1 MPHTCWLRDQE
12 SARRRRHHP
21 RAAREQIPANWSG
34 SHRSGA
40 VVPGWIRTFGD
51 PELTALVEDAV
62 VRNPDLKAAAAR
74 VEASRYAVRVAA
86 VVALSAH
93 RGKVLGNRQ
102 GMELGG
108 DLGSGITP
116 PGFGGI
122 PGIDDGGGSSQDTS
136 VESST
141 QRWVYGLGIGAAW
154 EADVWGRMRS
164 KKAAAQAESDAL
176 ASRLRICPAVARRRR
191 GARVFHHHRG
201 RATGCERAGNTEL
214 YQEYFKL
221 TDVRKEQ
228 GHASDFD
235 VSQIKSR
242 TAAAQDA
249 LYVAQAARAQ
259 AIRAIEVV
267 TSHYPAGRLATRRSF
282 PGQPRAVPAGLP
294 SQLLERRPDVIAAER
309 RFAAAFHRVYEARA
323 ARLPR
328 FAISGIGGLGTAQLD
343 GVGTLDAFTWSL
355 AAGIT
360 QPIFFGGELKA
371 AQDIRTA
378 EQKAAAASY
387 VATALRAFEDVE
399 DALANDYYLRKRE
412 GALTEVVS
420 NSAVSVK
427 LGGEQLEQG
436 QVDMFTI
443 LRLAGE
449 NLAAKVQL
457 TTDPRLPPART
468 REPAPRPRRRLQRHR
483 RDREVAEVNCV
494 PRPRSESCRNR
505 SGLRPRNA
513 SARFACKKSNSR

>member
-1 MPHTCWLRDQE
+1 MKSRPLLSTAACLTLAGCAIKNPPAGSDILT
-12 SARRRRHHP
+12 S
-21 RAAREQIPANWSG
+21 AAREQIPANWSG

-40 VVPGWIRTFGD
+40 VAPGWIRTFRD
-51 PELTALVEDAV
+51 PELTRLVEEAI

-86 VVALSAH
+86 ASLYPRIA
-93 RGKVLGNRQ
+93 GKILGNRQ

-108 DLGSGITP
+108 DLGSGVTP
-116 PGFGGI
+116 PGYGGI

-141 QRWVYGLGIGAAW
+141 RRWVYGLGIGAAW
-154 EADVWGRMRS
+154 EADVWGRVRS

-176 ASRLRICPAVARRRR
+176 AYDYEFARQSLAAAVANVYFTTIEAAQQAANAQEILSYYSEASRLA
-191 GARVFHHHRG
+191 
-201 RATGCERAGNTEL
+201 
-214 YQEYFKL
+214 
-221 TDVRKEQ
+221 DVRKEQ

-235 VSQIKSR
+235 LSQIRAR
-242 TAAAQDA
+242 TASAQDA

-267 TSHYPAGRLATRRSF
+267 TSHYPSGRLATRSSF

-294 SQLLERRPDVIAAER
+294 SQLLERRPDVVAAEN

-343 GVGTLDAFTWSL
+343 GVGTLNAFTWSL

-371 AQDIRTA
+371 VQDIRTA

-387 VATALRAFEDVE
+387 TATALRAFEDVE
-399 DALANDYYLRKRE
+399 DALANDYYLGKRE

-420 NSAVSVK
+420 NTAVSVK

-436 QVDMFTI
+436 QVDTFTV

-449 NLAAKVQL
+449 DLAAKVQL
-457 TTDPRLPPART
+457 TQIRASRL
-468 REPAPRPRRRLQRHR
+468 RER
-483 RDREVAEVNCV
+483 VNLHLALGGDF
-494 PRPRSESCRNR
+494 
-505 SGLRPRNA
+505 SGPTG
-513 SARFACKKSNSR
+513 K